1 MYCASCE
8 TEIPAAFGHAIRANE
23 CPACGNSIMDEE
35 SLALLEDLK
44 DSISGEAAVRS
55 ETAERLA
62 FMLVTTYEISPR
74 RPLSQRERPSGRK
87 PRQKPLRRKTDDDS
101 SIVKMADLSD
111 PYSPISDEERDQIL
125 KERLE
130 ARYGTAMIDD
140 GKSSAKSKKLSPEY
154 QRLVAGA
161 EGAFSDSQLANSPVL
176 EEQRIA
182 RLARQQANLTH
193 GAPSARSGAVVSRAS
208 DD

>member
-8 TEIPAAFGHAIRANE
+8 TEIPATFSHALRANE
-23 CPACGNSIMDEE
+23 CPACGSSIMDEE
-35 SLALLEDLK
+35 SLALMEDLK
-44 DSISGEAAVRS
+44 DSISGEAAVRP

-62 FMLVTTYEISPR
+62 FMLVTTYEVSPR
-74 RPLSQRERPSGRK
+74 RPLSQRERPPAKR
-87 PRQKPLRRKTDDDS
+87 PRPKRISRGGDDE
-101 SIVKMADLSD
+101 SIVKMSDLADSD
-111 PYSPISDEERDQIL
+111 SPISDEERDQIL

-130 ARYGTAMIDD
+130 ARYGAVMTQD
-140 GKSSAKSKKLSPEY
+140 GKGAAKSKQLSPEY

-161 EGAFSDSQLANSPVL
+161 SQAFSDSELVNNPLL
-176 EEQRIA
+176 EQKRLE
-182 RLARQQANLTH
+182 RLARQQANLSH